1 MEEGRTFQTERTEMR
16 ERPCLTFWAYRE
28 SDVARAGMQIMSRPE
43 LVAMVTGEGGSGRD
57 PGPLLQA
64 PHLPRRTVS
73 PGRLPSG
80 VQRIW
85 KSPRVC
91 QLGRPLRSVWPE
103 PTSQAP
109 TPSSRPSSPPC
120 YLQLRPAVLRSCPL
134 GAEL

>member
-1 MEEGRTFQTERTEMR
+1 MN
-16 ERPCLTFWAYRE
+16 
-28 SDVARAGMQIMSRPE
+28 
-43 LVAMVTGEGGSGRD
+43 

-64 PHLPRRTVS
+64 LHIPHRTVS
-73 PGRLPSG
+73 PRRLPSG

-85 KSPRVC
+85 KSPQVC
-91 QLGRPLRSVWPE
+91 QLGQPLRSVWPE

-109 TPSSRPSSPPC
+109 TPSSLSRPSGPPC